1 VTVFKLSVPSTTE
14 DLPRTAPGPRPG
26 EDARRPDDVRAS
38 RDRDHRAGAPS
49 EFGSR
54 RNGTSPPVDN
64 DRTIADLYRGA
75 DVVTALIA
83 LTAAFLLTNLN
94 HKPEGLAEFL
104 SVRLSVRNLLLIGG
118 FLVSWRIIFSVC
130 GLYDLNRV
138 SEMRQEACRVLLA
151 CLMGSAVALVF
162 PLISV
167 SKAFSVASVVVFFVS
182 TTAATLVLRGGV
194 RLVVA
199 QTRPAGYDI
208 VIVGSGPRAGKLFDT
223 LVRGRGRRYTVLG
236 FVDVTTEIADART
249 SSRLLGKLDD
259 LEHIL
264 MRRVVDEV
272 LIALPLRSHYASIQR
287 AIEVCERAGVR
298 VTYLADAFPLS
309 LGRPS
314 YGQSEQLP
322 VVTMRMVVED
332 YRLAVKRWVDITGA
346 LLGIVLFAPIM
357 LAAAL
362 AIKLTSP
369 GPVLFVQERYGW
381 HKRRIRMFK
390 FRTMVADAELM
401 LPALEHRNQAGGPIF
416 KIWDDPRLTRVGRF
430 LRRYSIDELPQL
442 FNVLRGEMSLV
453 GPRPMSLRD
462 VGKFTELGLMRR
474 FSVLPGMTGLWQVSG
489 RSNLPF
495 EQWIALDLKY
505 IDHWSLGLDLAIL
518 ARTPLV
524 ALSGEGAA

>member
-1 VTVFKLSVPSTTE
+1 
-14 DLPRTAPGPRPG
+14 
-26 EDARRPDDVRAS
+26 
-38 RDRDHRAGAPS
+38 
-49 EFGSR
+49 
-54 RNGTSPPVDN
+54 
-64 DRTIADLYRGA
+64 
-75 DVVTALIA
+75 
-83 LTAAFLLTNLN
+83 
-94 HKPEGLAEFL
+94 
-104 SVRLSVRNLLLIGG
+104 
-118 FLVSWRIIFSVC
+118 
-130 GLYDLNRV
+130 
-138 SEMRQEACRVLLA
+138 
-151 CLMGSAVALVF
+151 
-162 PLISV
+162 
-167 SKAFSVASVVVFFVS
+167 
-182 TTAATLVLRGGV
+182 
-194 RLVVA
+194 
-199 QTRPAGYDI
+199 
-208 VIVGSGPRAGKLFDT
+208 
-223 LVRGRGRRYTVLG
+223 VRGRGRRYTVLG

-346 LLGIVLFAPIM
+346 LLGIVLFAPVM

-495 EQWIALDLKY
+495 EKWIALDLAY